1 MFSDYFIKRPIFAT
15 VIAAVIVLMGVIGM
29 VSLPVQQYPDIAPP
43 KVTVTAVYPGAN
55 AETVESAVTNPLEQE
70 INGVE
75 GMKYLQSTSTNDGL
89 ATISVTF
96 DHGKDVDKALV
107 DVKNR
112 VDIATGRLPQEVK
125 QTGVNV
131 QKESEAFIMGLAFFS
146 PDNRYSHSFISNYV
160 ERNVVEQLKRI
171 KGLGRINMFGER
183 KYAMRLWLN
192 PVQLAARRLSV
203 SDVVTALQ
211 EQNVEVPAGQI
222 GQHPVRSEQLY
233 QLPILVDGRLKDVE
247 AFNRLVV
254 HQGASGSVIRLAD
267 VGRAELG
274 AEDYSKEIRWWGKN
288 SVGFGLVQLPGS
300 NALQLATEVRAEL
313 QRLKKTFPPGLTY
326 DVGFDPTTFIDDSIK
341 EVRKTLL
348 EAIFFV
354 VLVIFLFLQN
364 WRTTLIPALTIPVS
378 LVGTFFIM
386 KLFGF
391 SINLLTMFGIILAT
405 GIVVDDAIVVIEN
418 ITRQL
423 EEDPTLSPMDAAKK
437 GMDEVFGAVIATA
450 LVLIA
455 VFVPVSFFP
464 GTTGLLYQ
472 QFALTIAFSVS
483 ISAFNAI
490 TLTPALSALFLKA
503 PQHGEQKNRFLRVID
518 GFITAINQLYSRLI
532 NQVMK
537 IKPLVMLIFGGL
549 IALTVL
555 MFVMVPKGFVPT
567 EDQGYFIIATQAP
580 EGVSQDY
587 MRRVI
592 AKVEKI
598 IEPHKE
604 VNGVFAINGFG
615 FGGNSPNKALMFVP
629 LRSIS
634 ERTGHEQSAAAI
646 INKIR
651 MPLLGIPDAIVIPFE
666 PPSVRGIGN
675 LGGFQFYLQD
685 RSGSAPL
692 SELAKAQ
699 FQLMGE
705 SQKTK
710 ELTGVFATFN
720 TDSPLLKI
728 SVDREKAVSMGLPVG
743 EVMKT
748 LQVMMGSAYVNDFT
762 FENRSYRVY
771 AQADAQFRDNPA
783 AFNQLYVRKNDGQ
796 VTPLT
801 TVASVKEETGPQIIT
816 HYNLYRATEINGSP
830 STGISSGQAIE
841 AMERLSS
848 HLPKQFGFEW
858 SGLYLEQLESGGQT
872 LLFLGLGIVFVY
884 LVLAAQYESFVDP
897 FIIVLSVPLAMLGAL
912 LAIQLRGMDNN
923 VFTQVGM
930 VLLVGLASKNAI
942 LIVEFANQLRERGV
956 SLVQAAIQASVM
968 RFRPIVMTSLAFIIG
983 VIPLVFAD
991 GAGAASRQV
1000 IGTTVFGGMVFSTIL
1015 SLFVVPVQYVLIKA
1029 FVEGFSKRF
1038 NKPKTLNKPVTSTG
1052 TDVVQ

>member
-29 VSLPVQQYPDIAPP
+29 ISLPVQQYPDIAPP
-43 KVTVTAVYPGAN
+43 KITVTAIYPGAN

-89 ATISVTF
+89 SSISVTF
-96 DHGKDVDKALV
+96 DHGKDVDKALI

-125 QTGVNV
+125 QTGLNV

-146 PDNRYSHSFISNYV
+146 PDNRYSHAFLSNYV
-160 ERNVVEQLKRI
+160 ERNVVEKLKRI

-192 PVQLAARRLSV
+192 PIELGARHLSV
-203 SDVVTALQ
+203 TDVITALQ

-222 GQHPVRSEQLY
+222 GQHPMQSEHLY
-233 QLPILVDGRLKDVE
+233 QLPVLVEGRLKTVE
-247 AFNRLVV
+247 DFANLVV
-254 HQGASGSVIRLAD
+254 HQGANGSVIRLQD

-274 AEDYSKEIRWWGKN
+274 AEDYSKEIRWSGKN

-313 QRLKKTFPPGLTY
+313 KRLQKTFPEGLTY
-326 DVGFDPTTFIDDSIK
+326 EVGFDPTTFIDDSIK

-378 LVGTFFIM
+378 LIGTFFIM

-423 EEDPTLSPMDAAKK
+423 EENPTMSPFEAAKK

-503 PQHGEQKNRFLRVID
+503 PQHGEQKNRFFRFVD
-518 GFITAINQLYSRLI
+518 GIINGVNEAYGRAIKK
-532 NQVMK
+532 VMK
-537 IKPLVMLIFGGL
+537 IKPLVMLVFGGL
-549 IALTVL
+549 LAVTVL
-555 MFVMVPKGFVPT
+555 LFMIVPKGFVPT

-580 EGVSQDY
+580 EGASQDY
-587 MRRVI
+587 MRKVI

-629 LRSIS
+629 LKSIS
-634 ERTGHEQSAAAI
+634 ERTGHGQSAAAI

-675 LGGFQFYLQD
+675 LGGFQFFLQD
-685 RSGSAPL
+685 KSGTAPL
-692 SELAKAQ
+692 SELAQAQ

-728 SVDREKAVSMGLPVG
+728 NVDREKAITMGLSVG
-743 EVMKT
+743 EIMRT

-771 AQADAQFRDNPA
+771 AQADAQFRDNPSV
-783 AFNQLYVRKNDGQ
+783 FNELYVRRNNGE

-816 HYNLYRATEINGSP
+816 HYNLFRSTEINGSP
-830 STGISSGQAIE
+830 SAGISSGQAIT
-841 AMERLSS
+841 AMENLTS

-858 SGLYLEQLESGGQT
+858 SGLYLEQLQSGGQT

-897 FIIVLSVPLAMLGAL
+897 LIIVLSVPLAMLGAL

-942 LIVEFANQLRERGV
+942 LIVEFANQLRDRGV
-956 SLVQAAIQASVM
+956 SLVQAAIQASIL

-983 VIPLVFAD
+983 VVPLVFAD

-1000 IGTTVFGGMVFSTIL
+1000 IGTAVFGGMVFSTVL
-1015 SLFVVPVQYVLIKA
+1015 TLFIVPVQYVLIKA
-1029 FVEGFSKRF
+1029 MAEGLFNRF
-1038 NKPKTLNKPVTSTG
+1038 TKKKKTTPSSAE
-1052 TDVVQ
+1052 